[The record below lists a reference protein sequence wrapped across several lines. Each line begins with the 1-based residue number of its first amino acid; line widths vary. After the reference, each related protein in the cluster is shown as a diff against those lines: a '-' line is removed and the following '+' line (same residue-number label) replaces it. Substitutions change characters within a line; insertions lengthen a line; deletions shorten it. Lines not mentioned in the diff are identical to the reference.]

1 MTMRKSIVA
10 PAVGL
15 MLAGVFVLVSAGCSV
30 GRTAA
35 AVGDAGKMIMTWQEL
50 GPTLTQ
56 STGDHMHTISAVID
70 HDQRALFY
78 DLDMLYMTRR
88 PSRLTPWHDR

>member
-1 MTMRKSIVA
+1 MTKTMKRSAIGTLAVA
-10 PAVGL
+10 ASFLLLSG
-15 MLAGVFVLVSAGCSV
+15 GCSV

-35 AVGDAGKMIMTWQEL
+35 RVGDAGKVVMMWQEL

-56 STGDHMHTISAVID
+56 STGEHMHTISGVID
-70 HDQRALFY
+70 MDTRALFY

-88 PSRLTPWHDR
+88 PTRLTPWHDR